1 LNFFNPYDEVSD
13 VLKVYEV
20 LDVLE
25 VGSIFRLLLLRK
37 EKNVLLCVFVTSCY
51 KKFLFLPRFRGS
63 SYQKLSILNQEI
75 KKKTNKIE

>member
-1 LNFFNPYDEVSD
+1 LNIFNPHGEVSD

-25 VGSIFRLLLLRK
+25 VGSIFRFLLLRK
-37 EKNVLLCVFVTSCY
+37 EKNVLLSDFVL

-63 SYQKLSILNQEI
+63 PYQKLSILNQEI